1 MNKKN
6 TILLILAVMA
16 AALIYKYSNSL
27 FDLLALILNIL
38 TPLLFGC
45 AIAYIL
51 NILVNQIERL
61 SFFQNSGGRFSR
73 MKRPFSIMAS
83 LVLIL
88 AILALIIQIVIPQ
101 LVEALA
107 VLATSIPAAI
117 TQILN
122 WLTSSGTDWPE
133 MEDFLSSLH
142 PDWPRLIQKG
152 VTYLTTGLSSLL
164 TSTVFILSSIGNLVV
179 TFVVAFIFALYILG
193 GKEQLYRQFR
203 TVARTYIKESY
214 YQKFILVLSTAH
226 DTFTKFIIGQ
236 FTEAVIIGV
245 LCTIGMFVL
254 RFPYAS
260 MIGTLIGSTALIPV
274 VGAYLG
280 AFIGAFMIFTVSPL
294 QAVGFL
300 VFIVILQQL
309 EGNLIYPKVVGSS
322 VGLPGIWVL
331 AAVTIGG
338 GLGGIIGMLIAVPL
352 TATAYR
358 LLQQDIRKRR
368 TILR

>member
-1 MNKKN
+1 MNKKK
-6 TILLILAVMA
+6 TLLLIFAVTV
-16 AALIYKYSNSL
+16 AALVYKYSNSL
-27 FDLLALILNIL
+27 FDLLALMMNIL
-38 TPLLFGC
+38 TPLILGC
-45 AIAYIL
+45 VIAYIL
-51 NILVNQIERL
+51 NILVSQIEKL
-61 SFFQNSGGRFSR
+61 SFFRNSNGKLSR
-73 MKRPFSIMAS
+73 LKRPFSIVVS

-88 AILALIIQIVIPQ
+88 AILALIILIVIPQ

-107 VLATSIPAAI
+107 VLAKSIPAAI

-122 WLTSSGTDWPE
+122 WLASSGTDWPQL
-133 MEDFLSSLH
+133 EDFLSSLH
-142 PDWPRLIQKG
+142 PNWPQLIQKG

-164 TSTVFILSSIGNLVV
+164 TSTVFILSSIGNLIV

-203 TVARTYIKESY
+203 TVTKTYIKDSY
-214 YQKFILVLSTAH
+214 YQKLILVLSTAH

-236 FTEAVIIGV
+236 CTEAVIIGV
-245 LCTIGMFVL
+245 LCTIGMIIL

-280 AFIGAFMIFTVSPL
+280 AFIGAFMIFTVNPI

-338 GLGGIIGMLIAVPL
+338 GLGGIVGMLIAVPL

-358 LLQQDIRKRR
+358 LLRQDLKKRR
-368 TILR
+368 ASI

>member
-1 MNKKN
+1 
-6 TILLILAVMA
+6 
-16 AALIYKYSNSL
+16 
-27 FDLLALILNIL
+27 
-38 TPLLFGC
+38 
-45 AIAYIL
+45 
-51 NILVNQIERL
+51 
-61 SFFQNSGGRFSR
+61 
-73 MKRPFSIMAS
+73 MAS

-107 VLATSIPAAI
+107 VLAKSIPAAI
-117 TQILN
+117 SQILN
-122 WLTSSGTDWPE
+122 WLSASGTDWPE
-133 MEDFLSSLH
+133 LEEFLTSLH
-142 PDWPRLIQKG
+142 PNWPRLIQKS
-152 VTYLTTGLSSLL
+152 VTYLTTGLSSII

-203 TVARTYIKESY
+203 TVARTYIKGDF
-214 YQKFILVLSTAH
+214 YQKMTLVLSAAD

-236 FTEAVIIGV
+236 CTEAVIIGV

-260 MIGTLIGSTALIPV
+260 MIGTLIGATALIPV

-300 VFIVILQQL
+300 VFIVVLQQL

-358 LLQQDIRKRR
+358 LLQQDLKKRR
-368 TILR
+368 AAVQ